1 MLDFRISPKAEK
13 YIKKIKDNELKTR
26 FREAIIDIRKDPCVG
41 SPKKGSLSGILGY
54 DIYYRGT
61 NYEIAYEIAEF
72 EGKLIIIILAGTREN
87 FYSELEKYIK
97 KRRKSLP

>member
-13 YIKKIKDNELKTR
+13 YIKKIKDNELKAKI
-26 FREAIIDIRKDPCVG
+26 REAIIKIRNDPYIE
-41 SPKKGSLSGILGY
+41 SPKKRSLSGILGY
-54 DIYYRGT
+54 DIYHGAT
-61 NYEIAYEIAEF
+61 NYEIAYEIAEI
-72 EGKLIIIILAGTREN
+72 EGKIIIIIMAGIREN